1 MKWRARENRVFFCL
15 FIETALV
22 QHTCIVARA
31 HGTNG
36 LRLANHLKTC
46 IWACI
51 CLWLKVSYTNL
62 CELWWWYLRDSA
74 TLLSSAGMILHLA
87 VLFAS
92 LLIFHSH
99 VQWHLSAPKLPN
111 QTLQTHS
118 VDNICLTRPSMI
130 LEVSTAC
137 FQIKTASASLPIS
150 SNIMMERCV
159 SESCLCSRFVYLQ
172 RCLLRVVALN
182 LPFLGS
188 VLW

>member
-1 MKWRARENRVFFCL
+1 MHCRASTRYKWPATCEPLENLHMSLYL
-15 FIETALV
+15 FVVKGFLYEP
-22 QHTCIVARA
+22 
-31 HGTNG
+31 
-36 LRLANHLKTC
+36 LR
-46 IWACI
+46 II
-51 CLWLKVSYTNL
+51 M
-62 CELWWWYLRDSA
+62 
-74 TLLSSAGMILHLA
+74 MILTRFSNAIVFGWHD
-87 VLFAS
+87 FAFGGAIRS
-92 LLIFHSH
+92 AFAFFFNARSQHSH